1 MIFRDYNLEV
11 RGAHETRWL
20 LFPVGFA
27 VDRFRK
33 YSNTGVL
40 GKKRERG
47 GKTLPYFQFK
57 MSLILEDRLLF
68 NI

>member
-40 GKKRERG
+40 GKKVKG